1 MKSAA
6 VSRRAIL
13 ILANDLNFAR
23 SLFWDFIA
31 LVVLLNKS
39 AMIVCDINQGK
50 TDLKKIR
57 IWQVKMSTLITSA
70 SMQKQIMNWRLQN

>member
-6 VSRRAIL
+6 VSRIATL

-31 LVVLLNKS
+31 LVVLLNKG

-57 IWQVKMSTLITSA
+57 
-70 SMQKQIMNWRLQN
+70 N